1 MSATLYQS
9 TSRHISEALNLQV
22 LRSYYFHKPE
32 HVRLNLMTISLR
44 NESPHSLV
52 YELYKVRH
60 PPITKVH

>member
-32 HVRLNLMTISLR
+32 HVRLNLMIISLR

-52 YELYKVRH
+52 YELL
-60 PPITKVH
+60 